1 MKKAVLLGLLLSFA
15 LFAACAPE
23 EEETPAAHTH
33 TYGEWTVAE
42 EATLFEDGLR
52 ERECTAAD
60 CDAADK
66 GRETEVIPAIGKTS
80 AVIDAFTNYNSALE
94 ETENGVKMGLEKD
107 ESDGSSWG
115 ASTFLGAADKVTEFD
130 GTNATTISF
139 DLDLSALAEGEFT
152 IFSLAFGNKGENED
166 GSAMFVYV
174 TENIFGVIKTDA
186 GYTVAQINNVNYTAA
201 DKDLILSSANKEEI
215 TDSDNV
221 ITFSYRYQYDGA
233 LSSELLVNNQS
244 AITFTINGAEGKTM
258 EGAGYLWNCNASNGN
273 VVFSRL
279 IKA

>member
-1 MKKAVLLGLLLSFA
+1 M
-15 LFAACAPE
+15 
-23 EEETPAAHTH
+23 
-33 TYGEWTVAE
+33 
-42 EATLFEDGLR
+42 
-52 ERECTAAD
+52 
-60 CDAADK
+60 
-66 GRETEVIPAIGKTS
+66 
-80 AVIDAFTNYNSALE
+80 E
-94 ETENGVKMGLEKD
+94 ETENGVKIGLEKD
-107 ESDGSSWG
+107 DKDGSSWG

-139 DLDLSALAEGEFT
+139 DLDLSALAEDEFT

-166 GSAMFVYV
+166 GSAKFEYV

-201 DKDLILSSANKEEI
+201 DKDMILSSANKKEI

-221 ITFSYRYQYDGA
+221 ITFSYRYQYNGA
-233 LSSELLVNNQS
+233 LSSELLVNDQS

-273 VVFSRL
+273 VVFSNL